1 MGAWLQGVGQ
11 SFHILFYFFQV
22 HLGGFLRE
30 MAQSQENEA
39 RMLQLVGAFRRQ
51 QERSVDD
58 NFSPVSTG
66 PDLGLLG

>member
-1 MGAWLQGVGQ
+1 MVAGCGPKL
-11 SFHILFYFFQV
+11 SYFILFFQV
-22 HLGGFLRE
+22 HLGGFLSE